1 MAARMRL
8 NPGAGLAADCAH
20 VRARTL
26 VVTGDPELD
35 RVVPV
40 SSTREF
46 VGLVRGA
53 EYVMIDRTGHLGLV
67 TRPDRFGQVVGEFV
81 NGSSS

>member
-1 MAARMRL
+1 VRL
-8 NPGAGLAADCAH
+8 SPGARLAADCAR

-26 VVTGDPELD
+26 VVTGEPELD

-46 VGLVRGA
+46 VGLIRGA
-53 EYVMIDRTGHLGLV
+53 EYVMFDRTGHVGLV
-67 TRPDRFGQVVGEFV
+67 TRPDRFAQLVGEFV